1 MINEELA
8 QMYLDAY
15 REGFDRVDK
24 TKPLN
29 SQKAWVRGYAKQ
41 VVPDAVPALNA
52 YAAAIKDKTIAKGD
66 LALTGGRMFVG
77 VKAMNLWPG
86 SRATKRP
93 RQIPLAAYE
102 KLIQEVG
109 WVPADKICATLMG
122 VTVEAIRNKRVGLT
136 PYYDFNPDGLHFAV
150 TRKTAPIV
158 VSEEQLTKLVTGL
171 VKKAMEEI
179 RG

>member
-1 MINEELA
+1 MIDSEMVK
-8 QMYLDAY
+8 MYVDAY
-15 REGFDRVDK
+15 MEGFQRVDK
-24 TKPLN
+24 TKAVN
-29 SQKAWVRGYAKQ
+29 SQKSWVRNYAKD
-41 VVPDAVPALNA
+41 VVPGAAAALMA

-66 LALTGGRMFVG
+66 LALTGGAMFSG
-77 VKAMNLWPG
+77 VKRLNLWPG
-86 SRATKRP
+86 TRSVKRT

-109 WVPADKICATLMG
+109 WVPADKICAILMG
-122 VTVEAIRNKRVGLT
+122 VTVEAVRNKRVGLT